1 MTSSACPSAPSPS
14 RRQIAAGNTPLVF
27 VGLTAL
33 PLGLLLDRRFGFL
46 PALTARCGG
55 TETLLGALAW
65 HWTCM
70 PATCLMM
77 LLATPAWIGIEVLA
91 RSRRAG
97 SARRDRGTGAL
108 AACFCHLAMLVGMA
122 SALGAGPEL
131 AGAAG
136 LPWTG
141 GAAIAAMAFGM
152 VCGTGAAS
160 ACGAIK
166 MRQCGPEAEGIGA
179 KARRSSPCQGQNPA
193 SLTGC
198 ANRTARADST
208 PAVRCVQMP
217 AVRR

>member
-1 MTSSACPSAPSPS
+1 MTSSACLAAPSPS
-14 RRQIAAGNTPLVF
+14 RREIGAGTTPLLF
-27 VGLTAL
+27 VGMAAL
-33 PLGLLLDRRFGFL
+33 PLGLILDRRFGLL

-55 TETLLGALAW
+55 AETLLGALAW
-65 HWTCM
+65 HWACM

-108 AACFCHLAMLVGMA
+108 AACGCHLAMLLGMA

-131 AGAAG
+131 AALAG
-136 LPWTG
+136 LPWTS
-141 GAAIAAMAFGM
+141 GAAIASMAFGM

-166 MRQCGPEAEGIGA
+166 SRQWRRGVNRVGA
-179 KARRSSPCQGQNPA
+179 
-193 SLTGC
+193 
-198 ANRTARADST
+198 
-208 PAVRCVQMP
+208 
-217 AVRR
+217 